1 MNENIEELSNLETIQ
16 MEPFRNDLVQMPV
29 VDNIDMNLAQKAA
42 LRSKRRKVSMGI
54 YADLNFIP
62 PTSNVVERLF
72 STARLVLT
80 DYRKS
85 MSPSTFE
92 CVMFLKFNSSLWDLN
107 LVSKIIKE

>member
-29 VDNIDMNLAQKAA
+29 VDNVDMNLAQKAA
-42 LRSKRRKVSMGI
+42 LRSKRRKVSTGI

-85 MSPSTFE
+85 MSPYTFE